1 METHVKVMFGI
12 PLAIIAGISMM
23 QGVGGSADAV
33 PATPTTG
40 KASIVAPK
48 AEAPAAFASDY
59 PIESCKAAIALIM
72 DRDPKSISGKKHTG
86 GLVHVS
92 YKRPEDGKRWQARCE
107 LIDNGHLRWAAFDA
121 FGDGQQGR
129 WRDEDSIQAL
139 VKDGQLQ
146 IDLDQSGV
154 IKKQRS
160 YALSELS

>member
-1 METHVKVMFGI
+1 MDTHVKAMFGI

-23 QGVGGSADAV
+23 QAIGGSADAV

-40 KASIVAPK
+40 EANAVAPK
-48 AEAPAAFASDY
+48 TEAPAALASDY

-72 DRDPKSISGKKHTG
+72 DRDPKSISGKKLAN

-107 LIDNGHLRWAAFDA
+107 LIDDDHIRWAAFDA

-129 WRDEDSIQAL
+129 WRDEDSIQASIE
-139 VKDGQLQ
+139 DGRLQ
-146 IDLDQSGV
+146 INLDQSGV
-154 IKKQRS
+154 IQKHES
-160 YALSELS
+160 YDLSALS